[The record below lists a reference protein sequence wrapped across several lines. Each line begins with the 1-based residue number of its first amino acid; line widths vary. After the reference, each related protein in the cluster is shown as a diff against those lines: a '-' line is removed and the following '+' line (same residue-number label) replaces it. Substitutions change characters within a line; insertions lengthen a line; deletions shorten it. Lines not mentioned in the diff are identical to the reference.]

1 MNTLQSTLQ
10 QERQFVAQLPADIP
24 LPEFDMFQR
33 VQWQGYGLNAT
44 ATGHVIGLYWVDDNS
59 ALMSQIAPGWH
70 YLVSRIFGVTDA
82 RVVLNSN
89 YEHET
94 MHRFQLTFIAPV
106 PILLLC
112 DVPDRL

>member
-1 MNTLQSTLQ
+1 MNTLQSTLR
-10 QERQFVAQLPADIP
+10 EGRQFVVQLPGDIP
-24 LPEFDMFQR
+24 LPQFDMFQR

-44 ATGHVIGLYWVDDNS
+44 ATGHIIGLYWVDDNS

-89 YEHET
+89 CEHEMLAEAKLSAIEGAT
-94 MHRFQLTFIAPV
+94 A
-106 PILLLC
+106 
-112 DVPDRL
+112 